1 MAGINK
7 QEIKNLIAL
16 EAQRQGV
23 PVDLALALAKQ
34 ESGFNPSVK
43 SSAGAIGVMQL
54 MPATAKSL
62 GVNPN
67 NIQENIR
74 GGIAYL
80 KQQLNKYNGNY
91 ELALAAYNA
100 GPGAVDKAKGV
111 PPYKETQNYVKN
123 IMASVIPNQITGAAA
138 PITSDVNDV
147 GERLAGVQADYI
159 NAAQR
164 GIAQYASQPYDPS
177 LGLGL
182 RGARVGE
189 STDQLNRVVRE
200 TPMDLTPAQQQQL
213 LNNFAAQTGALQN
226 IYSDAANRIQST
238 TGVNAYAPYEQK
250 LKDAYEAQI
259 SRLQAAN
266 PYTRMAQVAPMEQVD
281 PEHIR
286 ALQDQKAVMDVYGR
300 SLGLQP
306 AYDWAALEQQKA
318 LTDRAIRMAN
328 ATGLTPEEFIQGGL
342 GDYNQMS
349 AALNNQ
355 NQMLANIYQ
364 RAMLG
369 DQQALQQIQGIA
381 QNTQANI
388 VSNQANAYKAL
399 NDAQKFQLEK
409 AKANWDRRKAM
420 LDYVGGLDP
429 SMVQG
434 ASQIQGQN
442 IGTAGN
448 MYNVGLNAG
457 VNAGKT
463 LTGYET
469 AFIPGTSGAN
479 GTEALTPQQQFL
491 KLISPVSNYYSQS
504 NDPAAMEK
512 FNAVMGTGADYA
524 GFDPNLSRIMF
535 PRMDTNTFNTNQQ

>member
-1 MAGINK
+1 MPSNNK
-7 QEIKNLIAL
+7 TEIKTLIAL
-16 EAQRQGV
+16 EAKRQGV

-123 IMASVIPNQITGAAA
+123 IMASVTPNQVTGAAA
-138 PITSDVNDV
+138 PIASDVNDV

-159 NAAQR
+159 NAAER
-164 GIAQYASQPYDPS
+164 GISQYASQPYDPS

-182 RGARVGE
+182 RGTRVGE
-189 STDQLNRVVRE
+189 ATDQLNRVVRE

-238 TGVNAYAPYEQK
+238 TGANAYAPYEQK

-281 PEHIR
+281 PERIR

-318 LTDRAIRMAN
+318 LTDRAVRTAN

-355 NQMLANIYQ
+355 NQMLANLYQ
-364 RAMLG
+364 RAMYG

-399 NDAQKFQLEK
+399 NDAQKFQLDK

-420 LDYVGGLDP
+420 LDYAGGLDP
-429 SMVQG
+429 SIVQG
-434 ASQIQGQN
+434 ASQVQSQN

-448 MYNVGLNAG
+448 MYNAGLNAG
-457 VNAGKT
+457 VNAGRT
-463 LTGYET
+463 LTDYET
-469 AFIPGTSGAN
+469 AFIPGTTSAAN
-479 GTEALTPQQQFL
+479 
-491 KLISPVSNYYSQS
+491 
-504 NDPAAMEK
+504 
-512 FNAVMGTGADYA
+512 
-524 GFDPNLSRIMF
+524 DPNLIKPQQYGSTLLNAAAMTNDPNAFQNAVNTYNAIAAQYGNF
-535 PRMDTNTFNTNQQ
+535 DPRFIPQMNTNTFIPNQQ